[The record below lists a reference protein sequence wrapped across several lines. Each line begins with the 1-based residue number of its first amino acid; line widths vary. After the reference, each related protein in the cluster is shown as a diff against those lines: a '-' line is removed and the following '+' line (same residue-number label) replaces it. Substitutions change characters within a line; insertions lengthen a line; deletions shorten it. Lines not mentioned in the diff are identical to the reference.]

1 MRNEFLFNISLIK
14 HLYDHH
20 MESVVQTYDIKRKEL
35 DILLF
40 LANNPD
46 YDTASDIIHRRGLA
60 KSHVSTSI
68 QRLIEKDLIYT
79 DKLEGDKKKIHLHLR
94 PSADQIIEDGRMAQ
108 KKFYAVLIKDF
119 TKEEVAT
126 LQKLFKKIEHNM
138 QNADR

>member
-1 MRNEFLFNISLIK
+1 MRSEVLINISLIK
-14 HLYDHH
+14 HLYDRH
-20 MESVVQTYDIKRKEL
+20 MENVVETYDIKRIEL

-40 LANNPD
+40 LANNPG

-68 QRLIEKDLIYT
+68 KHLIEKELIYT
-79 DKLEGDKKKIHLHLR
+79 DKKESDKKKIHLHLC
-94 PSADQIIEDGRMAQ
+94 PCANQIIEDGREAQ
-108 KKFYAVLIKDF
+108 KQFYYVLMKDF

-126 LQKLFKKIEHNM
+126 LKKLFKKMEYNM